1 MTTDTKLW
9 DKEFLIPSI
18 LFIICLPILLSTSN
32 LLGLPQSD
40 DTHNQTMVDTDAV
53 ANDSAYL
60 PFSKLTANLKEEH
73 VLLFFVSFILF
84 LITSNLKYGHKIRK
98 RLLNDTYRSENQ
110 KLRIELDKLK
120 EDSPIRRYGKEK
132 PLTYLYDHKLDQHMR
147 DEIDKLDS
155 RILLHSNLV
164 LVWTLLMLLT
174 IIIISLLSLFI
185 VQTKASDLQTIAID
199 MVILVGM
206 FFIRRTSIDSWKT
219 SLEDITKIYVQS
231 IEGNT
236 NDST

>member
-18 LFIICLPILLSTSN
+18 LFIICFYILLSTSN

-60 PFSKLTANLKEEH
+60 PFFKLPANLKEEH
-73 VLLFFVSFILF
+73 VLFFFVTFILC
-84 LITSNLKYGHKIRK
+84 LITSNLKYGYKIR
-98 RLLNDTYRSENQ
+98 
-110 KLRIELDKLK
+110 
-120 EDSPIRRYGKEK
+120 K

-155 RILLHSNLV
+155 RVLLHSNLV

-174 IIIISLLSLFI
+174 MIIISLLSLFI

-206 FFIRRTSIDSWKT
+206 FFIRRIYIDNWKT
-219 SLEDITKIYVQS
+219 SLEEITKVYVQAM
-231 IEGNT
+231 EGDT
-236 NDST
+236 NDFT